1 MSKIKDINVVHQICL
16 GEAKAMKRVLEKHNI
31 PFFMDGGTLLGAV
44 RHKGFIP
51 WDDDMDFGIMREHYS
66 EAIKYLQAELQ
77 YPYKCIS
84 VLDSD
89 ACLFDSCK
97 IIDVRTHIKQDDTYN
112 KDPLGVFI
120 DIFPYDYSDGRS
132 SFFSNY
138 MLQKTL
144 VRIQNFNFTNVVDR
158 SLLLKFL
165 SKIVKIFFFPL
176 KRTTIP
182 NLMRKLSFKRGDY
195 IIVNCGVYGKK
206 TIMRKEV
213 IDKSF
218 PMKFEDT
225 EFPSVA
231 IPDEYLRNLY
241 GDYMKL
247 PPKDKRRIHLL
258 DIEIDD

>member
-66 EAIKYLQAELQ
+66 EAIKYLQAELK

-120 DIFPYDYSDGRS
+120 DIFSRMTILMDGAD
-132 SFFSNY
+132 SFRIICYRRPLSEY
-138 MLQKTL
+138 KTSTLQML
-144 VRIQNFNFTNVVDR
+144 
-158 SLLLKFL
+158 
-165 SKIVKIFFFPL
+165 
-176 KRTTIP
+176 
-182 NLMRKLSFKRGDY
+182 
-195 IIVNCGVYGKK
+195 
-206 TIMRKEV
+206 
-213 IDKSF
+213 
-218 PMKFEDT
+218 
-225 EFPSVA
+225 
-231 IPDEYLRNLY
+231 
-241 GDYMKL
+241 
-247 PPKDKRRIHLL
+247 
-258 DIEIDD
+258 